1 MPPTLR
7 AERTDELL
15 TAPETPQE
23 SAESQAK
30 PKKASVSFD
39 VPPPTPPPIF
49 EWRNAQPGRL
59 EASDFDFQHVDMDRG
74 KAWWEGGG
82 SKDRRKSRALP
93 KNYQT
98 PAQKLTGKNIPYFL
112 IEYFTPEIKWLY

>member
-1 MPPTLR
+1 MSQADPRPMPPTLR

-23 SAESQAK
+23 SAESQTK

-49 EWRNAQPGRL
+49 EWKNARPGQL
-59 EASDFDFQHVDMDRG
+59 EAADFDFQHVDMDRS

-82 SKDRRKSRALP
+82 TKIRGRAGL
-93 KNYQT
+93 
-98 PAQKLTGKNIPYFL
+98 FL
-112 IEYFTPEIKWLY
+112 RTIRLLLRN